1 MQQMAQA
8 GHHGGGP
15 AVGTSGL
22 PAGGPSGQSRQPQQA
37 QALSQTH
44 SQAQAPQQAN
54 TSINIAILDSK
65 DFPSDVAPLEELYS
79 EFAMADGR
87 VLFECPELI
96 KRTGIDLMNCPLNIV
111 LKLHVR
117 RRMPQGPLML
127 WHVVIPLPIIS
138 KYLLNAPHEWETWIG
153 LLPNTQSLDSHP
165 PETMFTQAVHLISRP
180 EFPKI
185 RLRFTYHNPELQAQ
199 ISAQRE
205 QAEQEAQRRAEHNKQ
220 LGQAQFQDIHK
231 LMSKVKDKDSNI
243 SQPQARAVDPMR
255 DSLSSSTGRD
265 NLISS
270 TGGCSSVATVMMS
283 PPAAPVMIEPL
294 DLTAS
299 NPHVEA
305 APAETAG
312 DFERLLAE
320 GLRMAL
326 MGMLDDSDGAKI
338 PRTSTNLSS
347 TSTEQMRT
355 IQAGYPNL
363 WQLYREVS
371 HLAKDRTT
379 LLTQQHELQARC
391 LQLSEEIK
399 QHRSNSSQSDGAET
413 KKHFEKLLNQQ
424 RQALQLGFDTETNS
438 LRQKID
444 EMRRQAQD
452 RETEVTILREQLS
465 EFMQRRSA

>member
-1 MQQMAQA
+1 MQQMAGQP
-8 GHHGGGP
+8 GGG
-15 AVGTSGL
+15 AAGGSSGP
-22 PAGGPSGQSRQPQQA
+22 PAGGVAGQARQ
-37 QALSQTH
+37 
-44 SQAQAPQQAN
+44 PQQAN

-117 RRMPQGPLML
+117 RRMPQGPVML
-127 WHVVIPLPIIS
+127 WHVVIPLPVIS

-153 LLPNTQSLDSHP
+153 LLPNTQSLESHP
-165 PETMFTQAVHLISRP
+165 AETMFTQAVHLISRP

-199 ISAQRE
+199 LLAQRE

-231 LMSKVKDKDSNI
+231 LFGKVKDTT
-243 SQPQARAVDPMR
+243 SQPQGRAADQMR
-255 DSLSSSTGRD
+255 DNLSSSTG
-265 NLISS
+265 SHS
-270 TGGCSSVATVMMS
+270 AATVMMPS
-283 PPAAPVMIEPL
+283 PAAPVMVAAEP
-294 DLTAS
+294 
-299 NPHVEA
+299 VA
-305 APAETAG
+305 APAENDG
-312 DFERLLAE
+312 DVEQLLVE

-326 MGMLDDSDGAKI
+326 MGMLDDSDGSKM
-338 PRTSTNLSS
+338 PRTSTNLSA
-347 TSTEQMRT
+347 TSTDQMRT
-355 IQAGYPNL
+355 IQGGYPNL

-371 HLAKDRTT
+371 HLAKDRAT
-379 LLTQQHELQARC
+379 LLSQQHELQARC
-391 LQLSEEIK
+391 LQLSKEME
-399 QHRSNSSQSDGAET
+399 QHRSNPSPSDGAET

-444 EMRRQAQD
+444 EMRRQAAE
-452 RETEVTILREQLS
+452 RETEVAILREQLS
-465 EFMQRRSA
+465 EFMQRRSG